1 MKKPRRDLKSEP
13 EGMGATIS
21 YGLIEG
27 FGGADSGRAI
37 VDGDDED
44 RDYYEACESI
54 PPTIGGGI

>member
-1 MKKPRRDLKSEP
+1 MKTPRRDLKSEP

-27 FGGADSGRAI
+27 FNCGPAI

-44 RDYYEACESI
+44 RDYFEACESI